1 MKIKKIML
9 LAFCFLAL
17 TSIEV
22 NAESGGGRHDND
34 GAVCTDRNCT
44 TSVLCN
50 GTTYDSSCNSLMS
63 STLGASTRY
72 KNYQD
77 YLEDV
82 IKITPQW
89 SRKVDMFNQDYSI
102 SAIDNRTISDFKP
115 IVSDVNK
122 MDRYRWNTCSYSYVS
137 WCTDN
142 SYFSRDKILGGFYS
156 NIIYSYYS
164 PSIHYRLQY
173 NYIIS
178 ATNGEIDF
186 SEFKN
191 PKSFDLSEFQN
202 NAYIIAYNSNNESFE
217 DSSSAIDNWQITYAW
232 RQRDDGTV
240 RLTIYADFVPRQE
253 LNAVI
258 VGDSILPT
266 ADLMQGFI
274 SNVYFASNKYGNNLE
289 IEEGNSYLFRYTD
302 SQYTPINEENYIT
315 FLSDGSVSF
324 ENKILSC
331 SITDISCHIKNL
343 GTGISS
349 ILDTIGGWLEY
360 IYNIL
365 TNIFTT
371 IVDAI
376 KNALQWL
383 FIPSSED
390 INTIISRLRSTAQ
403 NRLGILY
410 LPIEFFENFVTFTN
424 NFNSD
429 SYSVPLSFPNLEI
442 GVFGTLLHGQTFDL
456 AEYVKVSPFNSVYQA
471 YRLFISFLIAYWVYL
486 FLHKFHNKILGG
498 GSN

>member
-1 MKIKKIML
+1 MKRLMSFFTIL
-9 LAFCFLAL
+9 LAL
-17 TSIEV
+17 TFLNV
-22 NAESGGGRHDND
+22 NAESGGGRHDSD
-34 GAVCTDRNCT
+34 GAVCTDSSC
-44 TSVLCN
+44 SSSILCN
-50 GTTYDSSCNSLMS
+50 GNTYDSSCKSLMS

-72 KNYQD
+72 KNYHD
-77 YLEDV
+77 YLEDIV
-82 IKITPQW
+82 KITPQW

-102 SAIDNRTISDFKP
+102 TAIDNRTISDFKP

-122 MDRYRWNTCSYSYVS
+122 MDRYRWHTCSYSYVS
-137 WCTDN
+137 WCTDS

-178 ATNGEIDF
+178 ASNGEIDF

-240 RLTIYADFVPRQE
+240 RLTIYADFVPREQ

-266 ADLMQGFI
+266 GDLMQGFI

-289 IEEGNSYLFRYTD
+289 IVEGNSYLFRYTD

-315 FLSDGSVSF
+315 FLSDGSISF

-343 GTGISS
+343 GTVFNGLLTGVQN
-349 ILDTIGGWLEY
+349 ILND
-360 IYNIL
+360 IYNFL

-371 IVDAI
+371 IVNAI
-376 KNALQWL
+376 SSAMNSLFVPSTSDFQNVHRQFNTFIDEHFGILALPL
-383 FIPSSED
+383 HILSNFYNMILELIVSPKEFIITFND
-390 INTIISRLRSTAQ
+390 IGLGDMGTIIPGGSYDVGSFLSTQPYKTIYDTYYAFTY
-403 NRLGILY
+403 IL
-410 LPIEFFENFVTFTN
+410 VTYWFLL
-424 NFNSD
+424 FLD
-429 SYSVPLSFPNLEI
+429 RVHKR
-442 GVFGTLLHGQTFDL
+442 VFGG
-456 AEYVKVSPFNSVYQA
+456 V
-471 YRLFISFLIAYWVYL
+471 
-486 FLHKFHNKILGG
+486 
-498 GSN
+498 